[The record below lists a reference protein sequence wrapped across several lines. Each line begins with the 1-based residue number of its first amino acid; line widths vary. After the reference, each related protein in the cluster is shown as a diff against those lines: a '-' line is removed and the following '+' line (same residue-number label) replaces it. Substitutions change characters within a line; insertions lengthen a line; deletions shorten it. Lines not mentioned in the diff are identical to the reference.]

1 MKVVLTSDVKNIGQ
15 KGDEKEV
22 KPGFAR
28 NYLLPRGLAVLADS
42 AEATKILSEA
52 KKKNEEKIKNAEK
65 AQINLS
71 KITEKVFTLK
81 RKASKNGKLYGGIS
95 KKEILEV
102 IEQKTGVK
110 IEEIFGDFPIKNL
123 GEHQLQ
129 IDSPGG
135 ENLELKIVVEA
146 DAG

>member
-1 MKVVLTSDVKNIGQ
+1 M
-15 KGDEKEV
+15 
-22 KPGFAR
+22 
-28 NYLLPRGLAVLADS
+28 
-42 AEATKILSEA
+42 
-52 KKKNEEKIKNAEK
+52 
-65 AQINLS
+65 
-71 KITEKVFTLK
+71 
-81 RKASKNGKLYGGIS
+81 YGGIS

-110 IEEIFGDFPIKNL
+110 IEEISGDFPIKNL

>member
-1 MKVVLTSDVKNIGQ
+1 MKVVLISDIKNIGQ
-15 KGDEKEV
+15 RGDEKEV
-22 KPGFAR
+22 KSGFAR
-28 NYLLPRGLAVLADS
+28 NYLLPRGLAVLAGS
-42 AEATKILSEA
+42 AEATAIISEA
-52 KKKNEEKIKNAEK
+52 KKKNEEKIKELEK
-65 AQINLS
+65 KQINLS
-71 KITEKVFTLK
+71 KIMEKEFSFK
-81 RKASKNGKLYGGIS
+81 RKASKSGKLYGGIS

-110 IEEIFGDFPIKNL
+110 IEEISGDFPIKNL

-135 ENLELKIVVEA
+135 KKIKLRIVVES